1 MEKNIKNLYEYCDG
15 LNSPIE
21 AFLHTSIPDNFPI
34 LPHWHYFFEI
44 INILNGNVEVTCNE
58 NVYNL
63 TPGDIIIFCPKHI
76 HSIYE
81 TPAEAISACTEA
93 STPTTDTDIL
103 TSGNLF
109 ANSLSGNEYT
119 SNINISIAKN
129 GLSLSKKACLSPLS
143 TDEIHPKI
151 DQKHGSIQPVPEKTI
166 LSKNCNIRY
175 QVLKFDLNFLHISGN
190 YKSRFLNMMNV
201 AYEQNPENIFFSKE
215 DLKNYQIYELFE
227 QCIEEIKTRQ
237 YGYDTLIGTN
247 IAKLLTYLSRIWIS
261 KGIAVDEKIL
271 CASAPDNPF
280 DNITEYIDRHYN
292 EQLQVK
298 ELAKMCNMSYSNFA
312 RSFKQLYNQSCKEY
326 IEFIRLNRVADLLIY
341 TDLDLNYISQET
353 GFSDCS
359 HLIRSFKHWKGMTPK
374 VWRREYGNS

>member
-15 LNSPIE
+15 LNSPVE
-21 AFLHTSIPDNFPI
+21 AFVHTSIPDNFPI

-44 INILNGNVEVTCNE
+44 IHILSGNAEVTCDE
-58 NVYNL
+58 NIYNL
-63 TPGDIIIFCPKHI
+63 SQGDLIIFCPKHI

-81 TPAEAISACTEA
+81 TPIS
-93 STPTTDTDIL
+93 L
-103 TSGNLF
+103 
-109 ANSLSGNEYT
+109 
-119 SNINISIAKN
+119 
-129 GLSLSKKACLSPLS
+129 
-143 TDEIHPKI
+143 DEIHPKI
-151 DQKHGSIQPVPEKTI
+151 DKKHGTIQPVPDKTV
-166 LSKNCNIRY
+166 LSQNCDISY

-190 YKSRFLNMMNV
+190 FKSIFSNMLNT
-201 AYEQNPENIFFSKE
+201 AYEKNPENIFFSKE

-237 YGYDTLIGTN
+237 YGYDTLIGSN

-261 KGIAVDEKIL
+261 KGMNIDEKIL
-271 CASAPDNPF
+271 SVSAPDNPF

-312 RSFKQLYNQSCKEY
+312 RSFRQLYNQSCKEY
-326 IEFIRLNRVADLLIY
+326 IEFIRLNRVADLLIF

-359 HLIRSFKHWKGMTPK
+359 HLIRSFKQWKGMTPK

>member
-21 AFLHTSIPDNFPI
+21 AFVHTSTPDNFPI

-44 INILNGNVEVTCNE
+44 IHILNGNVEVTCDE

-63 TPGDIIIFCPKHI
+63 SPSDLIIFCPKHI

-81 TPAEAISACTEA
+81 TPAETV
-93 STPTTDTDIL
+93 
-103 TSGNLF
+103 
-109 ANSLSGNEYT
+109 
-119 SNINISIAKN
+119 SIAKK
-129 GLSLSKKACLSPLS
+129 GLSPTKKSCLSPLS
-143 TDEIHPKI
+143 SDEIHPKI
-151 DQKHGSIQPVPEKTI
+151 DKKHGSIQPVPDKNM
-166 LSKNCNIRY
+166 LSANCDISY

-190 YKSRFLNMMNV
+190 YKSRFSNMLNI

-227 QCIEEIKTRQ
+227 QCIEEIETRQ
-237 YGYDTLIGTN
+237 YGYDTLIGSN
-247 IAKLLTYLSRIWIS
+247 IAKLLTYMSRIWIS
-261 KGIAVDEKIL
+261 KGLAVDEKVL

-312 RSFKQLYNQSCKEY
+312 RSFRQLYNQSCKEY

-359 HLIRSFKHWKGMTPK
+359 HLIRSFKQWKGMTPK
-374 VWRREYGNS
+374 VWRREYGKS

>member
-1 MEKNIKNLYEYCDG
+1 
-15 LNSPIE
+15 
-21 AFLHTSIPDNFPI
+21 
-34 LPHWHYFFEI
+34 
-44 INILNGNVEVTCNE
+44 
-58 NVYNL
+58 
-63 TPGDIIIFCPKHI
+63 
-76 HSIYE
+76 
-81 TPAEAISACTEA
+81 
-93 STPTTDTDIL
+93 
-103 TSGNLF
+103 
-109 ANSLSGNEYT
+109 
-119 SNINISIAKN
+119 
-129 GLSLSKKACLSPLS
+129 
-143 TDEIHPKI
+143 
-151 DQKHGSIQPVPEKTI
+151 
-166 LSKNCNIRY
+166 
-175 QVLKFDLNFLHISGN
+175 
-190 YKSRFLNMMNV
+190 MMNV

-326 IEFIRLNRVADLLIY
+326 IEFIRLNRVVDLLIY

-374 VWRREYGNS
+374 VWRREYGNSVSCPRHRCLMNKSYLFDTLYHMQNKLRNIHIPETKYLRTLVPPIPNKMMQA

>member
-15 LNSPIE
+15 LNSPID
-21 AFLHTSIPDNFPI
+21 AFVHTSTPDNFPI

-44 INILNGNVEVTCNE
+44 IHILNGNTEVICNE
-58 NVYNL
+58 NIYNL
-63 TPGDIIIFCPKHI
+63 SPGDLIIFCPKHI

-81 TPAEAISACTEA
+81 TPAETV
-93 STPTTDTDIL
+93 
-103 TSGNLF
+103 
-109 ANSLSGNEYT
+109 
-119 SNINISIAKN
+119 SIAKN
-129 GLSLSKKACLSPLS
+129 GLSLTKKACLSPLS
-143 TDEIHPKI
+143 SDKIHPKI
-151 DQKHGSIQPVPEKTI
+151 DKKHGSIQPVPDKNM
-166 LSKNCNIRY
+166 LSANCDISY

-190 YKSRFLNMMNV
+190 YKSRFSNMLNI

-227 QCIEEIKTRQ
+227 QCIEELKIRQ
-237 YGYDTLIGTN
+237 YGYDTLIGSN
-247 IAKLLTYLSRIWIS
+247 IAKLLTYMSRIWIS
-261 KGIAVDEKIL
+261 KGVAVDEKVL

-312 RSFKQLYNQSCKEY
+312 RSFRQLYNQSCKEY
-326 IEFIRLNRVADLLIY
+326 IEFIRLNRVADLLIF

-359 HLIRSFKHWKGMTPK
+359 HLIRSFKQWKGMTPK
-374 VWRREYGNS
+374 VWRREYGKS